1 MTTSRLSKP
10 TSGVSGISGN
20 GSSVA
25 VVDAA
30 EDTRFSGASCATGI
44 RGGDS
49 IVAMKHGSGGRAMR
63 RLIRDTLT
71 RGFLDAPV
79 DGVGLAAF
87 DDGAAVRIAEDK
99 WLVVTTDSHVVHP
112 IVFPGGDIGRLS
124 IAGTVNDLAMMGVT
138 EPTGLTCAVIL
149 EEGFPIDLL
158 EEIQQSMQEACREA
172 GVTVLTGDTKVM
184 GRGEVDGIVINT
196 TGVGITGR
204 VVPDSD
210 VRAGDWIIVTGSIG
224 DHGVALMATRNG
236 FEMEGDLRS
245 DVAPINTLV
254 RRALD
259 AEAAGAGRI
268 VAMKDPT
275 RGGLASALYEMAE
288 KGGVGIMIREYD
300 VPITESVRA
309 AADMLGLDPF
319 HIANEGKAVIVVRG
333 SREDAELVVAALRS
347 HPLGERAAV
356 VGEAMEQHRGRVI
369 LDTGLG
375 KRIVA
380 EPEGEPVPRIC

>member
-1 MTTSRLSKP
+1 
-10 TSGVSGISGN
+10 
-20 GSSVA
+20 
-25 VVDAA
+25 
-30 EDTRFSGASCATGI
+30 
-44 RGGDS
+44 
-49 IVAMKHGSGGRAMR
+49 MR

-71 RGFLDAPV
+71 RGFLETPV
-79 DGVGLAAF
+79 DGVGLSAF
-87 DDGAAVRIAEDK
+87 DDGAAVRIGEDS

-149 EEGFPIDLL
+149 EEGFPMERL
-158 EEIQQSMQEACREA
+158 EEIQQSMQDACREA

-196 TGVGITGR
+196 TGVGITSR

-210 VRAGDWIIVTGSIG
+210 VRPGDWIIITGSIG
-224 DHGVALMATRNG
+224 DHGVALMASRNG
-236 FEMEGDLRS
+236 FEMQGDLRS

-259 AEAAGAGRI
+259 AESAGAGRI

-288 KGGVGIMIREYD
+288 KGGVGIIIREYD
-300 VPITESVRA
+300 VPVTPSVRA

-333 SREDAELVVAALRS
+333 SRKDAELVVAALRS

-356 VGEAMEQHRGRVI
+356 IGEAMEEHRGRVI

-375 KRIVA
+375 KRIVS

>member
-1 MTTSRLSKP
+1 
-10 TSGVSGISGN
+10 
-20 GSSVA
+20 
-25 VVDAA
+25 
-30 EDTRFSGASCATGI
+30 
-44 RGGDS
+44 
-49 IVAMKHGSGGRAMR
+49 
-63 RLIRDTLT
+63 
-71 RGFLDAPV
+71 
-79 DGVGLAAF
+79 
-87 DDGAAVRIAEDK
+87 
-99 WLVVTTDSHVVHP
+99 
-112 IVFPGGDIGRLS
+112 
-124 IAGTVNDLAMMGVT
+124 
-138 EPTGLTCAVIL
+138 
-149 EEGFPIDLL
+149 
-158 EEIQQSMQEACREA
+158 MQEACGEA

-196 TGVGITGR
+196 TGVGITAR

-259 AEAAGAGRI
+259 AEAGGAGRI

-275 RGGLASALYEMAE
+275 RGGLASALYEM
-288 KGGVGIMIREYD
+288 
-300 VPITESVRA
+300 

-347 HPLGERAAV
+347 HPLGARAAV